1 MILPFVR
8 ELLADLEHSSSFEQA
23 RRHLALARGR
33 RRVSGL
39 TSTARALYLPLFA
52 RAANAPVIVVVADNK
67 AADTLQ
73 ITLRAGC
80 ELTGAIPPERVLRL
94 PAHDVLPFENLSPHP
109 DIQEQRAKTLWKIA
123 TGEASIVV
131 APVEA
136 AAMKLFPAPF
146 YAGLAQ
152 ILRRGEEVDVDTL
165 LQHLTSI
172 GYTRN
177 DIVEMPGQFTRRGG
191 ILDVYS
197 PEADRPVRFEFFG
210 DEIESIRKFDPET
223 QRSAAPLD
231 EARLLPLTEI
241 PVHERLLAAVHAR
254 LSGARVAAADDPDM
268 VAEAIAAGGVSV
280 FPGWEFFAGVTE
292 AKGTLIDLF
301 PRCA

>member
-8 ELLADLEHSSSFEQA
+8 ELLADLEHSPSFEQA

-52 RAANAPVIVVVADNK
+52 RAADVPVVMVVADNK
-67 AADTLQ
+67 AADALQ
-73 ITLRAGC
+73 VALQAGC
-80 ELTGAIPPERVLRL
+80 ELTGAMAPNRVLKL
-94 PAHDVLPFENLSPHP
+94 PSHDVLPFENMSPHAE
-109 DIQEQRAKTLWKIA
+109 IQEARAATLWKMA
-123 TGEASIVV
+123 YHPSAQETLAPGAPGSGGASIVI
-131 APVEA
+131 APVES

-152 ILRRGEEVDVDTL
+152 VLRRGEEVDVETL
-165 LQHLTSI
+165 LAHLASV
-172 GYTRN
+172 GYSPA
-177 DIVEMPGQFTRRGG
+177 DMVEMPGQYTRRGG

-210 DEIESIRKFDPET
+210 DEIETIRKFDPET
-223 QRSAAPLD
+223 QRSSTHLE

-241 PVHERLLAAVHAR
+241 PITERLLAAVHTR
-254 LSGARVAAADDPDM
+254 LTGARVEAGDDPEL
-268 VAEAIAAGGVSV
+268 VEQA
-280 FPGWEFFAGVTE
+280 
-292 AKGTLIDLF
+292 
-301 PRCA
+301 